1 MALKIIHKQTLSY
14 HEAEDRL
21 QLVSQGEDDEVLLLW
36 LTRRL
41 ADRLVTALFQRL
53 EAPGNSAVLA
63 WEQQLAR
70 AAFEPSAPVTVSST
84 ARQCLVQSID
94 IVPLPEGIELVFK
107 AACCEARFAMGGALL
122 RQWLGI
128 LHGWYLHAGWDT
140 APIWPAWFESAEQ
153 STGIQAPEGAVFH

>member
-1 MALKIIHKQTLSY
+1 MPLKIIHKQTLTY

-21 QLVSQGEDDEVLLLW
+21 QLVSQGEANEVLVLW

-41 ADRLVTALFQRL
+41 ADRLVPALFQRL
-53 EAPGNSAVLA
+53 ESPGNSAVLA

-70 AAFEPSAPVTVSST
+70 AAFEPSEPVTVSGDT
-84 ARQCLVQSID
+84 RQCLVQSID
-94 IVPLPEGIELVFK
+94 IVPLSEGIELVFR
-107 AACCEARFAMGGALL
+107 ASSCEARFAMGGAVL

-153 STGIQAPEGAVFH
+153 SPEIQAPAGAVFH